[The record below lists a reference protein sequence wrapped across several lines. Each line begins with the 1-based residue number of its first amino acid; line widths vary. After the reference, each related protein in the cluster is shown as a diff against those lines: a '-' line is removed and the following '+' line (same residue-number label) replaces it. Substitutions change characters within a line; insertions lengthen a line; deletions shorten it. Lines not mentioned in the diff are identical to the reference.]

1 MPGAA
6 ANPNR
11 NHCQSRV
18 KPQIFADLRLYS
30 YGNASILKKNLK
42 LPGFCTPS
50 RNCKLM
56 LCPGA
61 SGVGSVI
68 VPAFR
73 LLLSAPPIDC
83 VGGCSSVVPN
93 TVTEHGAVAGVPV
106 AAHVVASVTPL
117 TVIASESSTLK
128 SAMDGPGGSVLIST
142 TRKRNRVTG
151 APVLFTKRR
160 LIDNVPFVPFVTGV
174 KSRTRFGTAPAPM
187 FESTNNAGTDRLS
200 RGAARF

>member
-1 MPGAA
+1 MPGAV
-6 ANPNR
+6 ANLSR
-11 NHCQSRV
+11 NHCQLKV
-18 KPQIFADLRLYS
+18 KPQILADLRLYS

-61 SGVGSVI
+61 RGVGNVI
-68 VPAFR
+68 VPAFK

-93 TVTEHGAVAGVPV
+93 TVTEQGAVLGVPV
-106 AAHVVASVTPL
+106 AAHVDESLTPL

-128 SAMDGPGGSVLIST
+128 SAIDPGGVRALIST
-142 TRKRNRVTG
+142 TRNRKRGTF
-151 APVLFTKRR
+151 APEIGRASCR
-160 LIDNVPFVPFVTGV
+160 
-174 KSRTRFGTAPAPM
+174 
-187 FESTNNAGTDRLS
+187 E
-200 RGAARF
+200 